1 MTKWVTIQ
9 EASVI
14 LGMSERTVWRRVADS
29 SIEAKIEDN
38 KKLVKVVTDDDNNVI
53 DGMSLSDKDGLIRW
67 LKNELVERNK
77 QIDKLQIE
85 IKNNRERS
93 DSIIMKLAEEIEFQR
108 QICQGIKP
116 ERKRDKSFWRLLGKS
131 GNDTEL

>member
-14 LGMSERTVWRRVADS
+14 LGMSERTVWRKVANG
-29 SIEAKIEDN
+29 SIEAKTEG
-38 KKLVKVVTDDDNNVI
+38 KKKYVKIATNDDNNVSI
-53 DGMSLSDKDGLIRW
+53 VIAMTDKDDIIKY
-67 LKNELVERNK
+67 LKNELEERNK
-77 QIDKLQIE
+77 QIEQLRVE
-85 IKNNRERS
+85 IKNNRDRS
-93 DSIIMKLAEEIEFQR
+93 DAIIMKLAEELEFQR
-108 QICQGIKP
+108 QICQGQKP